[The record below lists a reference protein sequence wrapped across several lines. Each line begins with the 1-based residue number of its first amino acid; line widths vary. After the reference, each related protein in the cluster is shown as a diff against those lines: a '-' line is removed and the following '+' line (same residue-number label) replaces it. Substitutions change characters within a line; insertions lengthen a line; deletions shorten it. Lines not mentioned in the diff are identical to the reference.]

1 MYVSVNK
8 ILTLLPVNVFFVCA
22 LNLNTFRT
30 FYFLTKYFVH
40 KMQIKYFVKKITLI
54 LHNFCFIFAPF

>member
-8 ILTLLPVNVFFVCA
+8 NTNVIACKGFLMWA

-40 KMQIKYFVKKITLI
+40 KMQIKYFVKKNHFDFT
-54 LHNFCFIFAPF
+54 